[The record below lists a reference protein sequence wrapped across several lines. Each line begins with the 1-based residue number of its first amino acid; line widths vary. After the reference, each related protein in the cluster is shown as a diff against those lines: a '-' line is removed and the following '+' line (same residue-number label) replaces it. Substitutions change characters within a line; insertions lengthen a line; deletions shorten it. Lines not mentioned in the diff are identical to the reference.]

1 MFKFLPGTH
10 RIDRPVHIKTIQNM
24 SLERF
29 HDQSDQ
35 YPHVVAQF
43 HSDLEVCNCDSGNI
57 YDKSCN
63 AISFDD
69 VADVALKGI
78 NVTVR
83 TPNISGI
90 VFWNVSNISVQSTT
104 VYSRSSNTCAFG
116 ILIFQAV
123 NVQVNLVVFTNLGKD
138 LFWKVPIILAS
149 L

>member
-1 MFKFLPGTH
+1 M
-10 RIDRPVHIKTIQNM
+10 
-24 SLERF
+24 
-29 HDQSDQ
+29 
-35 YPHVVAQF
+35 VAQF
-43 HSDLEVCNCDSGNI
+43 HSDLEACNCDSGNI

-69 VADVALKGI
+69 VTDVALKGI
-78 NVTVR
+78 NVTVH

-116 ILIFQAV
+116 IQVFQAET
-123 NVQVNLVVFTNLGKD
+123 VQVNLVGDYKFRKD
-138 LFWKVPIILAS
+138 LFGKVPIILAS